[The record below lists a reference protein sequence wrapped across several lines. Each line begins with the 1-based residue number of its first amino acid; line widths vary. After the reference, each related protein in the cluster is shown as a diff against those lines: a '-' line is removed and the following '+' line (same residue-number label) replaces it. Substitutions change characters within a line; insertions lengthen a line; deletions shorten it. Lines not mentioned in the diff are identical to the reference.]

1 MKQNVTEKSPKVA
14 HFYQCEQ
21 CDYNTSKKY
30 DFTKHL
36 LTIKHKKC
44 ENVTLCNKMKPKV
57 ATTYVVTFLVTN
69 RTKICVL
76 TENMCCN
83 VDNIRQK
90 EYKKTVT

>member
-14 HFYQCEQ
+14 HLYQCEQ

-44 ENVTLCNKMKPKV
+44 ENVTLCNQKSQKV
-57 ATTYVVTFLVTN
+57 STAFVVTYL
-69 RTKICVL
+69 L
-76 TENMCCN
+76 TERLYGYTESY
-83 VDNIRQK
+83 VTKFLTLVKKNINK
-90 EYKKTVT
+90 H